1 MDINKTTIPCTES
14 VNVDEVAL
22 DIPTDSEEYEEHEE
36 HSDVCRINIQ
46 EIVLNVSELS
56 NGKQAP
62 ENYAD
67 VVQRLRDTF
76 QRGKSKPIEWRI
88 KQLNQV
94 LHMITET
101 TSDIIAALASDLH
114 RSKFETYAL
123 EIDYIIQEIKY
134 ILMHIKEW
142 SATEKPSKGLANL
155 FDSVEIRKD
164 PYGVVLVIGA
174 WNYPLQL
181 SLLPMI
187 GAIAAGNCV
196 ILKPSEVAAA
206 TAKYLYET
214 IPKYLDTE
222 CCHVVSGGVQE
233 TTELLNQ
240 RFDYIFYTGSS
251 MVGKIVRNA
260 SNKYLTPVTLEL
272 GGKSPVYIDN
282 TVDMPMAAK
291 RILWG
296 KCINVGQTCVA
307 PDYILCTTEVQN
319 KFVEEVKKILKEW
332 YGENVQESPDLAR
345 IITEKHYQ
353 RLISYLNGNGKIA
366 VGGDTNPTERYI
378 SPTILVNVK
387 STDAIMQDE
396 IFGPILPIINVDN
409 AYEAIEFINKRE
421 KPLALY
427 IFSQDKGTVSVIIK
441 NTSSGNVLVND
452 VLLHATVETLPFGGV
467 GNSGIGA
474 YHGKYTYDT
483 FTHKKGCLI
492 RNYNKIAE
500 MLGKNRFPPYSDK
513 KLMLL
518 RHLLERRPGIPGIKY
533 LPYILM
539 FGLGVLTT
547 IGLKAILK
555 DVNMDEQ

>member
-1 MDINKTTIPCTES
+1 MN
-14 VNVDEVAL
+14 EVVL
-22 DIPTDSEEYEEHEE
+22 DIPTDSEEHGKHEEHEE
-36 HSDVCRINIQ
+36 YSDVCRINMQ
-46 EIVLNVSELS
+46 EIVLNISELP

-67 VVQRLRDTF
+67 IVQRLRDTF
-76 QRGKSKPIEWRI
+76 QRGKSKPMEWRI
-88 KQLNQV
+88 KQLKQV
-94 LHMITET
+94 LRMITET
-101 TSDIIAALASDLH
+101 SSDIVAALATDL
-114 RSKFETYAL
+114 RRCKFETCMA
-123 EIDYIIQEIKY
+123 EIDYVIGEIKY
-134 ILMHIKEW
+134 TLMHIKEW
-142 SATEKPSKGLANL
+142 SATDKPSKGLANI
-155 FDSVEIRKD
+155 FDSVEIRKE
-164 PYGVVLVIGA
+164 PYGVVLVMGA

-196 ILKPSEVAAA
+196 ILKPSEVAAT

-222 CCHVVSGGVQE
+222 CCHVVLGGVQE

-260 SNKYLTPVTLEL
+260 ANKYLTPVTLEL

-282 TVDMPMAAK
+282 TVDMRMATK

-296 KCINVGQTCVA
+296 KCLNVGQTCIA
-307 PDYILCTTEVQN
+307 PDYILCTIEVQN
-319 KFVEEVKKILKEW
+319 KFVEEAKKILKEW
-332 YGENVQESPDLAR
+332 YGENAQESPDLAR

-353 RLISYLNGNGKIA
+353 RLVSYLNGNGKIA
-366 VGGDTNPTERYI
+366 VGGDTNPAERYI

-387 STDAIMQDE
+387 PTDPIMQDE
-396 IFGPILPIINVDN
+396 IFGPILPIINVAN

-427 IFSQDKGTVSVIIK
+427 IFSQDKGTVSLIIN

-452 VLLHATVETLPFGGV
+452 VLLHLTVETLPFGGV
-467 GNSGIGA
+467 GNSGMGA

-500 MLGKNRFPPYSDK
+500 MLAKNRFPPYSDK

-518 RHLLERRPGIPGIKY
+518 RHLLEKRSGIPGIKY

-539 FGLGVLTT
+539 FGLGVLAT
-547 IGLKAILK
+547 IGLKTVLK
-555 DVNMDEQ
+555 VQKQISN